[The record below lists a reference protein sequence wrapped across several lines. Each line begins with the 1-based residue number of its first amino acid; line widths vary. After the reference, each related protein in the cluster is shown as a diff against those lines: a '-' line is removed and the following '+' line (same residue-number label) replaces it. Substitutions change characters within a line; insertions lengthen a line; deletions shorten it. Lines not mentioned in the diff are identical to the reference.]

1 MKAFRKAAAALSLLL
16 GAAWFAAPPAGGRDE
31 AATVKTP
38 AARVAVL
45 RADVLDGLKTERPMT
60 ATLLEVTLAPG
71 AGSPPHRH
79 PGSVS
84 GYVAEGTFEFAVGDG
99 PVKTLGAGDTFFEP
113 TMVLHRVGRN
123 PAADAK
129 TRLIVTMVHPSD
141 AKRLVIPEP
150 VDD

>member
-1 MKAFRKAAAALSLLL
+1 MNLFYPAAALLALLPA
-16 GAAWFAAPPAGGRDE
+16 AAWVAAPPAQGQ
-31 AATVKTP
+31 AAANVEPP
-38 AARVAVL
+38 AVRVAVL
-45 RADVLDGLKTERPMT
+45 RADVLDGLKTETPMT
-60 ATLLEVTLAPG
+60 ATVLEVTLAPG

-84 GYVAEGTFEFAVGDG
+84 GYVAEGTFAFAVGDG
-99 PVKTLGAGDTFFEP
+99 PVKTLKAGDTFFEP

>member
-1 MKAFRKAAAALSLLL
+1 MNILHTAAASLLLFL
-16 GAAWFAAPPAGGRDE
+16 GAAWVAGPPVDGQEAAANVEPPA
-31 AATVKTP
+31 V
-38 AARVAVL
+38 RVAVL
-45 RADVLDGLKTERPMT
+45 RADALDGLKTETPMT
-60 ATLLEVTLAPG
+60 ATVLEVTLAPG

-84 GYVAEGTFEFAVGDG
+84 GYVAEGTFAFAVGDG
-99 PVKTLGAGDTFFEP
+99 PVKTLKAGDTFFEP
-113 TMVLHRVGRN
+113 TMVSHRVGRN